1 MFAWLTSLF
10 SGKSQRANASGSASL
25 VHAVSSGASTRT
37 PRASVRRASPP
48 SPPATPA
55 RSADEPYID
64 TLAREVGALTALTPF
79 QEQST
84 SLLVEAVSSYVGT
97 HAIDPPV
104 MPALASRMLELLR
117 ADEVDVVAL
126 SRLIE
131 KDQATAAKLMSIAN
145 SALYKGNTE
154 VQGVRDA
161 VVFLGTEQ
169 VAQIAIGLASR
180 AMFEAPVDR
189 RNAVGAERFQRL
201 FNHAMT
207 TAFAACHLA
216 TQRSR
221 RHSEAAFLGGLFHD
235 VGKAVALRAIHDMVR
250 AKQIEQPSEVVVD
263 AALQQIHGEPT
274 AALYQSWKLPR
285 QLMSMCQNHHRLAL
299 DTVPE
304 LHFVRLASGLD
315 ALRTGADV
323 DKREA
328 LQEIGESAAA
338 LKLND
343 AQVRVANTETH
354 AFGERVLHMFG

>member
-1 MFAWLTSLF
+1 MFAWITSLF
-10 SGKSQRANASGSASL
+10 SGKTRPVAAARRGPNAQASRNGTPVHTPPLAANRAGPA
-25 VHAVSSGASTRT
+25 
-37 PRASVRRASPP
+37 

-55 RSADEPYID
+55 RSSEEPYVE
-64 TLAREVGALTALTPF
+64 TLAREAGALTALTPY
-79 QEQST
+79 QEQCT
-84 SLLVEAVSSYVGT
+84 SELVEAVSVYVST

-117 ADEVDVVAL
+117 ADEVDVIAL

-145 SALYKGNTE
+145 SALFKGNSE

-161 VVFLGTEQ
+161 IVFLGTEQ
-169 VAQIAIGLASR
+169 VTQIAIGVASR
-180 AMFEAPVDR
+180 ALFESPLDR
-189 RNAVGAERFQRL
+189 ANKLGAERFARL

-235 VGKAVALRAIHDMVR
+235 VGKAVALRAINDMVR
-250 AKQIEQPSEVVVD
+250 AQKMVQPSEVVID
-263 AALQQIHGEPT
+263 SALQQIHGEPT
-274 AALYQSWKLPR
+274 AALYQSWKLPQ
-285 QLMSMCQNHHRLAL
+285 QLMLMCQTHHRLAL
-299 DTVPE
+299 DTTPE

-315 ALRTGADV
+315 ALRSGADV

-338 LKLND
+338 LKLSD
-343 AQVRVANTETH
+343 AQLRVANTETH
-354 AFGERVLHMFG
+354 EYGQRVLHMFG